1 MSPYRRAAVVIAV
14 MPLFLLGA
22 GLICT
27 AAQAAPPGPGHVF
40 VINLENKGFDQTW
53 GPTSPAPYLSK
64 TLRSQGTL
72 HTQYYGT
79 AHNSLPNYIGQ
90 ISGQGPNAQTQAD
103 CQVYSAFV
111 GTGPAVPPG
120 QAAGQGCVYPTSV
133 SSLPQQMTAKGLS
146 WKGYMEDMGSPC
158 RHPALN
164 TPDTTQKAKVGDQY
178 AARHNPFVY
187 FAGITSSP
195 DCAQRDV
202 DLTALPGDL
211 AQVSTTP
218 NLSYITPNLCDDGH
232 DAPCVDGRP
241 GGLASAD
248 AWLRTWVPKITAS
261 PAFKQDGTLIITFD
275 ESDGPQSDATACC
288 GEGPGPN
295 SPLPGITGPGGGRV
309 GALVLR
315 PTVPRNGVDATPA
328 NHYSLLAAL
337 EDTFGLPRLGYA
349 TNATPLALSH
359 ATPSR

>member
-1 MSPYRRAAVVIAV
+1 
-14 MPLFLLGA
+14 
-22 GLICT
+22 
-27 AAQAAPPGPGHVF
+27 
-40 VINLENKGFDQTW
+40 
-53 GPTSPAPYLSK
+53 
-64 TLRSQGTL
+64 
-72 HTQYYGT
+72 
-79 AHNSLPNYIGQ
+79 
-90 ISGQGPNAQTQAD
+90 
-103 CQVYSAFV
+103 
-111 GTGPAVPPG
+111 
-120 QAAGQGCVYPTSV
+120 
-133 SSLPQQMTAKGLS
+133 MTAKGLS

-295 SPLPGITGPGGGRV
+295 SPLPGITGPGRRTRRR
-309 GALVLR
+309 AR
-315 PTVPRNGVDATPA
+315 PAPHRPPQRRRRHARQP
-328 NHYSLLAAL
+328 LLAAGRPGGHL
-337 EDTFGLPRLGYA
+337 RSVAPRLRHQRDTARPLPRH
-349 TNATPLALSH
+349 PVALTLRPRGPGTITVALQGCH
-359 ATPSR
+359 PPTA